1 MEAIKNL
8 RALYLAKILFEQ
20 SDEAHPLSTKQLIET
35 LEKEYGISAHRVTIY
50 EDMEQ
55 LRAFGFDIYTVKS
68 TQNKYYLASRL
79 FDLPELKL
87 LIDAVGSSKFITA
100 KKSKELIAKLGQLGS
115 RHSADELRRNLYAEG
130 RIKPGNEKI
139 YYIVDAIHAAIN
151 SGKKIAFPYSQY
163 DGRSRQHLRNDGK
176 EYVCSPWMLVWNGDY
191 YYILTHTDEHG
202 ITPFRV
208 DRIAVTPRI
217 LDEDAVPL
225 PEDYDLTRNLNTSFG
240 MFVRAP
246 QRVELICDNSVM
258 DYIVDRFGDEVETA
272 PLDDNTFQASV
283 DVAVSKP
290 FFGWVFGFDGKIKI
304 AGPEDVKNEY
314 EAMLRKAFENN

>member
-20 SDEAHPLSTKQLIET
+20 SDEAHPLSTRQLIET
-35 LEKEYGISAHRVTIY
+35 LEKEYSISAHRVTIY

-100 KKSKELIAKLGQLGS
+100 KKSEDLIAKLGQLGS
-115 RHSADELRRNLYAEG
+115 RHCASELRRNLYAEG

-151 SGKKIAFPYSQY
+151 AGK
-163 DGRSRQHLRNDGK
+163 
-176 EYVCSPWMLVWNGDY
+176 
-191 YYILTHTDEHG
+191 
-202 ITPFRV
+202 
-208 DRIAVTPRI
+208 
-217 LDEDAVPL
+217 
-225 PEDYDLTRNLNTSFG
+225 
-240 MFVRAP
+240 
-246 QRVELICDNSVM
+246 
-258 DYIVDRFGDEVETA
+258 
-272 PLDDNTFQASV
+272 
-283 DVAVSKP
+283 
-290 FFGWVFGFDGKIKI
+290 
-304 AGPEDVKNEY
+304 
-314 EAMLRKAFENN
+314 

>member
-55 LRAFGFDIYTVKS
+55 LRAFGLDIYTVKS

-115 RHSADELRRNLYAEG
+115 RHSAAELRRNLYAEG

-139 YYIVDAIHAAIN
+139 YYIVDVIHAAIN
-151 SGKKIAFPYSQY
+151 SGKKSRFRTSGTMDAAASNCATTEKSMCAVRGCWSGTATIITSSRIRTNTGSRRFARIGSQP
-163 DGRSRQHLRNDGK
+163 RREFWMKTPCRCRRISISRG
-176 EYVCSPWMLVWNGDY
+176 
-191 YYILTHTDEHG
+191 T
-202 ITPFRV
+202 
-208 DRIAVTPRI
+208 
-217 LDEDAVPL
+217 
-225 PEDYDLTRNLNTSFG
+225 
-240 MFVRAP
+240 
-246 QRVELICDNSVM
+246 
-258 DYIVDRFGDEVETA
+258 
-272 PLDDNTFQASV
+272 
-283 DVAVSKP
+283 
-290 FFGWVFGFDGKIKI
+290 
-304 AGPEDVKNEY
+304 
-314 EAMLRKAFENN
+314 